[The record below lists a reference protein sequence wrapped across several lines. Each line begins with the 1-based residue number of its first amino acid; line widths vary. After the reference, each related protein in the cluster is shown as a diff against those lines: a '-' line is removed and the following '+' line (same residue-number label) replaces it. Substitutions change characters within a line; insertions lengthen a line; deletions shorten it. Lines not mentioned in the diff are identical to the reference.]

1 MLENYTWPVAFT
13 AVSTIITIVVAAYKA
28 YIRKPSDVEMKIQT
42 QLDNLEKKV
51 QADLIDLDR
60 RISAVKADVS
70 ALLHG
75 QEELKDSIKAQAQI
89 SKEAFQT
96 TDKKLEKISDLII
109 ELIRN

>member
-28 YIRKPSDVEMKIQT
+28 YTRKPSDVETKLQT
-42 QLDNLEKKV
+42 QLENLEKKA
-51 QADLIDLDR
+51 QAEAIDFDR
-60 RISAVKADVS
+60 RISAVKAEVAS
-70 ALLHG
+70 LIHG
-75 QEELKDSIKAQAQI
+75 QEELKDSIKSQAQI

>member
-13 AVSTIITIVVAAYKA
+13 AVSTLITIVVAAYKA
-28 YIRKPSDVEMKIQT
+28 YTRKPSDLESKLQT
-42 QLDNLEKKV
+42 DV
-51 QADLIDLDR
+51 ADLDR
-60 RISAVKADVS
+60 RLTKFEGTLTAITHA
-70 ALLHG
+70 
-75 QEELKDSIKAQAQI
+75 QEELKESIKNQANI